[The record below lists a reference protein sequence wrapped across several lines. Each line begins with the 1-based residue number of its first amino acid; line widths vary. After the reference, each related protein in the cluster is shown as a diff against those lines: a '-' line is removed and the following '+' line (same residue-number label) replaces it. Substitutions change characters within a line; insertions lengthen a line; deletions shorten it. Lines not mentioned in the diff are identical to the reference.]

1 MSQMRGY
8 MSELSSISE
17 ELKRLNAHR
26 RKLLARKK
34 DLEAKVLKVLDKEK
48 QSGVKYKGQQWQT
61 TERNVRG
68 RKKLSDQKQDGLA
81 VLQKYGVR
89 NGELILEEVMK
100 ALKNE
105 ATTQKRLKAPK
116 KIKK

>member
-34 DLEAKVLKVLDKEK
+34 QLEAKVLEVLDKQK

-61 TERNVRG
+61 TERNIRG
-68 RKKLSDQKQDGLA
+68 RKKLVEQKQDGLA

-100 ALKNE
+100 AMKNE
-105 ATTQKRLKAPK
+105 AVPQKRLKAPK
-116 KIKK
+116 KAEK